1 MKKVDYL
8 EALSPKVLKNKIDR
22 IDIASNALKRLV
34 RSLVS
39 RCGGHLRSALLLRV
53 GLPTTL
59 RHGKHG
65 TYQPAIHYALS
76 KAIMNPSTSQWTTC
90 PLLGLPSTTLHTRSF
105 TYSVLSSS
113 FWPYSSRPCYTSAT
127 TVYMP
132 VGTR

>member
-1 MKKVDYL
+1 MKKVDFL
-8 EALSPKVLKNKIDR
+8 EELSSKVLKSKIDR

-39 RCGGHLRSALLLRV
+39 RCGGHLRSALLRV

-76 KAIMNPSTSQWTTC
+76 KAIMNLSTSQWTTC
-90 PLLGLPSTTLHTRSF
+90 PLLGLPSTTWHTRSF

-113 FWPYSSRPCYTSAT
+113 SWPYSSRPCYTSAT
-127 TVYMP
+127 TVSMP